1 STIEHGGT
9 SGSVC
14 GPEDESNVES
24 SHARRRS
31 SFINQAPHD
40 PSKRPM
46 ITLDGGGFADT
57 KVSRTITTIFKNM
70 FNGSWTTWKE
80 GNKSDHDELWAYFK
94 KLFQWEVVTDV
105 LVREVWEDTMKNRYP
120 NIMLKARNDG
130 YEIKTVKGQGYYEKS
145 LSKYYELTHTKK
157 GTGNGLHEFM
167 KLKAELVWAA
177 YKEAVVAKYGPN
189 SYNHPIFDFDLWEYC
204 SKEVTKGGLER
215 GLWNML
221 IAAAGAFSSDLEQ
234 IHDFVFGMGQN
245 RDVQNTLPGLVF
257 FLMSLPKGV
266 FRICLLLQQG
276 RLVPT

>member
-1 STIEHGGT
+1 MARSTIEHGGT

-14 GPEDESNVES
+14 GPEDESNAES

-40 PSKRPM
+40 PSKRPI
-46 ITLDGGGFADT
+46 ITLDGGGYCYLFNIHLLDSYVIYMGFYVSMFIFFCGFADT

-70 FNGSWTTWKE
+70 FNGSWTTLKE
-80 GNKSDHDELWAYFK
+80 GMFGIC
-94 KLFQWEVVTDV
+94 F
-105 LVREVWEDTMKNRYP
+105 
-120 NIMLKARNDG
+120 
-130 YEIKTVKGQGYYEKS
+130 
-145 LSKYYELTHTKK
+145 
-157 GTGNGLHEFM
+157 
-167 KLKAELVWAA
+167 LVWFSG
-177 YKEAVVAKYGPN
+177 YLP
-189 SYNHPIFDFDLWEYC
+189 D
-204 SKEVTKGGLER
+204 VTRER